1 MSFGRL
7 MKEYRNKRG
16 LSQED
21 LAAQLN
27 KSRIMIYNYERDR
40 NEVPD
45 LVKNKIIEILNIP
58 DKEIEDDAFNEAFD
72 FKSDFEKNLEIL
84 ESLGFIVLF
93 DKNEDVYLY
102 NNDKLVLKSSK
113 ENINNFIK
121 YKKLD
126 SLLENKEFKEPIFL
140 KFLKEYIP
148 NLIEAKLLDKDSLL
162 AEKKYILKYETKE
175 IDLSEDFL
183 YSLLFM
189 MLNILEKAL
198 KGYIESVE
206 SKK

>member
-1 MSFGRL
+1 M
-7 MKEYRNKRG
+7 
-16 LSQED
+16 
-21 LAAQLN
+21 
-27 KSRIMIYNYERDR
+27 
-40 NEVPD
+40 
-45 LVKNKIIEILNIP
+45 
-58 DKEIEDDAFNEAFD
+58 
-72 FKSDFEKNLEIL
+72 

-121 YKKLD
+121 YKKID

-162 AEKKYILKYETKE
+162 AEK
-175 IDLSEDFL
+175 
-183 YSLLFM
+183 
-189 MLNILEKAL
+189 NIF
-198 KGYIESVE
+198 
-206 SKK
+206 